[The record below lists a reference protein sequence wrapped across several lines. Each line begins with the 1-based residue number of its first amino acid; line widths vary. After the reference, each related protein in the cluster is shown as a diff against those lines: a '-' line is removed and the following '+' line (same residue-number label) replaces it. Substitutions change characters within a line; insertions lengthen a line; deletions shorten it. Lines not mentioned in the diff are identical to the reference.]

1 MKVEETF
8 YEHIEH
14 VLVIMAK
21 LSTPVLSIE
30 TNLET
35 VVVDPGIATLGV
47 ATVATV
53 GVATPLV
60 LVGSCNTNSKKH
72 QIATSAF
79 KHVHLHRTFFSRK
92 LV

>member
-35 VVVDPGIATLGV
+35 VVGLKSTGFAAPMSKEFGAKSTLR
-47 ATVATV
+47 
-53 GVATPLV
+53 
-60 LVGSCNTNSKKH
+60 H
-72 QIATSAF
+72 
-79 KHVHLHRTFFSRK
+79 
-92 LV
+92 